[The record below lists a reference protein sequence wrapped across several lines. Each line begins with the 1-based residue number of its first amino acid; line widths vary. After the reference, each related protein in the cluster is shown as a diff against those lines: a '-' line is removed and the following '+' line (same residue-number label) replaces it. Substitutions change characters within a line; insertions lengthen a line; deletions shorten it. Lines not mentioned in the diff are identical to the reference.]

1 MRPGPPLT
9 AAGCS
14 LVRPNGATRACD
26 LLFVLVMIHN
36 IIYSLPTGVSFPSPP
51 STGTPELRLPPMC
64 PTSGAALSYRTPKVR
79 ISFERR

>member
-36 IIYSLPTGVSFPSPP
+36 TFSLPTGVSFPSPP

-64 PTSGAALSYRTPKVR
+64 PHLGGSLVLQDTEGTD
-79 ISFERR
+79 

>member
-1 MRPGPPLT
+1 MRPGPPPLT

-26 LLFVLVMIHN
+26 LLFVLVMIQIHLFTATRRF
-36 IIYSLPTGVSFPSPP
+36 LPQPP
-51 STGTPELRLPPMC
+51 CEGRRNFGCPRCAPTP
-64 PTSGAALSYRTPKVR
+64 GAAFSYRTPKVR